1 MLGTGEQTPP
11 ACLRCRIFFKKII
24 FTLHEIQK
32 PSHFIYLTIIDLKLQ
47 IKYSQIKYLI
57 LNVNKFEYFATCE
70 MYKFLILFSLGRD
83 KWVTVETYP
92 LALLQECARPNC
104 GYVAST
110 VNRWLNKA
118 LQNAGA
124 IADQMDAAA
133 P

>member
-1 MLGTGEQTPP
+1 
-11 ACLRCRIFFKKII
+11 
-24 FTLHEIQK
+24 
-32 PSHFIYLTIIDLKLQ
+32 LTIIDLKLQ

-83 KWVTVETYP
+83 KWVTVEKYP
-92 LALLQECARPNC
+92 LALLQECTRPNC
-104 GYVAST
+104 GYVASR
-110 VNRWLNKA
+110 VNRWLIKE